1 MNTLFSLLCESRL
14 NGGFSI
20 IGIAKRAK
28 TKGSGME
35 PSPWKAGIMAKW
47 LGLFFFFAAAVL
59 CCVEWKGYA

>member
-20 IGIAKRAK
+20 IGIAKRPK

-35 PSPWKAGIMAKW
+35 PSPRKAGIMAKW
-47 LGLFFFFAAAVL
+47 LLFFAAAVL